1 MLEANNDKLH
11 SLILPHVCPK
21 GNAFIKSMNND
32 IQRILPS
39 NVKTRITY
47 TVRKLGTKF

>member
-21 GNAFIKSMNND
+21 GNAIIKSVNND

-39 NVKTRITY
+39 NVKTRIRY
-47 TVRKLGTKF
+47 TVRKLDTKF